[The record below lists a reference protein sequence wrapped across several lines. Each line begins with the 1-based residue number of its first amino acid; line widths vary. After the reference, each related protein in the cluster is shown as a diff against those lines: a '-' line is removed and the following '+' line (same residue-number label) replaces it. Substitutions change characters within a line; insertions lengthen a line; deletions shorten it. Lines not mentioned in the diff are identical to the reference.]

1 MPQLPTNNPVRNH
14 WHIPCGVSLP
24 VIQRKQEIWMLIGS
38 ACLPLHV
45 PLPCTYARPLEAH
58 LALPLIHK
66 SGSQDSK
73 RSHFHPGGQTSSGLH
88 FPTPL
93 GLAFWMFELT
103 CFHHTFLP
111 SFLLPSSL
119 PPILP
124 PSLFLLSSIPQYSE
138 SVHGIIPPI
147 LFIAWVEIVC
157 DSHMLTAYVYFPL
170 SDLDWA
176 SPVAHW

>member
-24 VIQRKQEIWMLIGS
+24 VIQSKQEIWTLMGS
-38 ACLPLHV
+38 VCLPLHV
-45 PLPCTYARPLEAH
+45 PLPCTCARPPEAH

-73 RSHFHPGGQTSSGLH
+73 RSHFHPGSQTSSGLH

-103 CFHHTFLP
+103 CFHHISLP

-124 PSLFLLSSIPQYSE
+124 PSLFLLSSIP
-138 SVHGIIPPI
+138 H
-147 LFIAWVEIVC
+147 
-157 DSHMLTAYVYFPL
+157 SHIWWHVTHPL
-170 SDLDWA
+170 C
-176 SPVAHW
+176 VRHCVGHWPHVGGGELLPALQEFTVKGQFHL